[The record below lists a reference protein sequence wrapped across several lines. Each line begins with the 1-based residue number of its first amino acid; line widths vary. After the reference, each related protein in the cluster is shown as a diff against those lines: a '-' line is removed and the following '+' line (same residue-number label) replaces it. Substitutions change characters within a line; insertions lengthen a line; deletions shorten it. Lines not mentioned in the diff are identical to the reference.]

1 MAHRE
6 WARPVAATPAGALGT
21 TATCVVFRQSTF
33 GWLSHEAVTQTI
45 EATVQKALIPFILDL
60 FRKCPPTEETS
71 PNGERHP
78 TIRYA
83 PRMRSGIRIGCAVVL
98 VATAACSGS
107 GDDDDDD
114 AATTATPSPTD
125 APSKTFALNGS
136 GFQVAHVGETAPITA
151 GGTFSVSSV
160 PTAVLTTGSDY
171 TIELFANVNGDS
183 LYQTNTENPGN
194 PDHIYSIPLAAVN
207 DDVDIDFPHGIQATS
222 ITWPRNEACP

>member
-1 MAHRE
+1 MLAHMRSPI
-6 WARPVAATPAGALGT
+6 WIGAL
-21 TATCVVFRQSTF
+21 A
-33 GWLSHEAVTQTI
+33 A
-45 EATVQKALIPFILDL
+45 AAL
-60 FRKCPPTEETS
+60 
-71 PNGERHP
+71 
-78 TIRYA
+78 
-83 PRMRSGIRIGCAVVL
+83 V
-98 VATAACSGS
+98 AACSGS
-107 GDDDDDD
+107 GDDDD

-136 GFQVAHVGETAPITA
+136 GFQVAHVGETALVRVFVTDSASSVAFCGESAPITA